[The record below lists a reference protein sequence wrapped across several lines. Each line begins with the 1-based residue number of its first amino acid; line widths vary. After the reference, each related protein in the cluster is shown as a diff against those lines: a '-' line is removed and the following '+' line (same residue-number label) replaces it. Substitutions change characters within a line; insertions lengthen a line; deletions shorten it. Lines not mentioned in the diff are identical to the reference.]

1 MLKRLT
7 SIPYPWELSLMLL
20 ALHGAMMA
28 EQGSGWAIAAMIAHY
43 GLFLLWQ
50 PIWRTEQPL
59 NPMAALMFLGGG
71 LVLLLG
77 VNWWLLAFWHALLIG
92 LLGGRVF
99 SSQAKQERIAYL
111 LAASYLIAML
121 LIWVEP
127 RLLEQPT
134 ATSSLGW
141 LAQYV
146 LPLLPANMIL
156 LRTPRENNPS
166 GSLDFFY
173 SLMLFLLVVIL
184 VLGSFII
191 ENVSHVE
198 YSLVLLRVLFSIAA
212 VLIAL
217 SWLWDPRAGFSG
229 LGQLLSR
236 YLLSVGMPFEQW
248 LQRVATSADTEQT
261 ASAFLNAALD
271 ELQNIPWV
279 VGGTWETEAGRGVF
293 GTASDNHSNFTYHNF
308 QLTLFTRW
316 RLSPALTLHVKL
328 LVQLLGEFYESKLRE
343 EQMRGVAYMQAVYET
358 GARLTHDIKN
368 LLQSLSTL
376 CAAAERVGNDEK
388 LVALIQRQLPQL
400 TQRLQLTLDK
410 LQAPKSSIDV
420 KVNATTWWNRLK
432 LRYRDTGIE
441 FSSRRIPAGMEI
453 PGELFDSVADNLLQN
468 AMEKKRTNPNMRI
481 NALFDAA
488 PDNDDS
494 KETVLEIMDD
504 GPAIPAEVA
513 SQMFKSILPSNTGLG
528 IGLYHASRQARFS
541 GYELGLH
548 RNRNGEVSF
557 RLIKQNSSENQ

>member
-1 MLKRLT
+1 
-7 SIPYPWELSLMLL
+7 MLL

-71 LVLLLG
+71 LILLLG
-77 VNWWLLAFWHALLIG
+77 VSWWLLAFWHALLIG

-127 RLLEQPT
+127 RLLEQPA

-156 LRTPRENNPS
+156 LRTPRDNNPS

-191 ENVSHVE
+191 ENVSHID

-293 GTASDNHSNFTYHNF
+293 GTASDHRANFTYHNF

-432 LRYRDTGIE
+432 LRYRDAGIE
-441 FSSRRIPAGMEI
+441 FSSKRIPAGMEI

-468 AMEKKRTNPNMRI
+468 AIEKKRTNPNMRVT
-481 NALFDAA
+481 AAFDTASES
-488 PDNDDS
+488 D
-494 KETVLEIMDD
+494 TVLEIMDD

-513 SQMFKSILPSNTGLG
+513 SQMFKSILPSNSGLG

-541 GYELGLH
+541 GYELELH

-557 RLIKQNSSENQ
+557 RLTKQALHGHQ

>member
-1 MLKRLT
+1 MLKKLLA
-7 SIPYPWELSLMLL
+7 IPYPWELSLLL
-20 ALHGAMMA
+20 LTLHAAMMA
-28 EQGSGWAIAAMIAHY
+28 EPGSGWALAAMIAHY

-59 NPMAALMFLGGG
+59 NPMAALLFIGGG
-71 LVLLLG
+71 LILLFG
-77 VNWWLLAFWHALLIG
+77 ISWWVLAFWHALLIG

-99 SSQAKQERIAYL
+99 SSQARQERIAYL
-111 LAASYLIAML
+111 LAAVYLVAML

-127 RLLEQPT
+127 RLMAQSSAT
-134 ATSSLGW
+134 ATVGW
-141 LAQYV
+141 LAQYI

-156 LRTPRENNPS
+156 LRTPRDSTPS

-191 ENVSHVE
+191 ESVTHLD
-198 YSLVLLRVLFSIAA
+198 YALVLLRVLFSIAA

-248 LQRVATSADTEQT
+248 LQRVATSADSEQ
-261 ASAFLNAALD
+261 SAAMFLNAALD
-271 ELQNIPWV
+271 ELQTIPWV
-279 VGGTWETEAGRGVF
+279 VGGTWQTDAGRGVF
-293 GTASDNHSNFTYHNF
+293 GTASDHRANFTYHHF

-343 EQMRGVAYMQAVYET
+343 EQMRGAAYMQAVYET

-376 CAAAERVGNDEK
+376 CVAAEQVGNDEK

-410 LQAPKSSIDV
+410 LQAPKSSNEVTI
-420 KVNATTWWNRLK
+420 NATTWWNRLK
-432 LRYRDTGIE
+432 LRYRDAGVE
-441 FSSRRIPAGMEI
+441 FSTKRIPAGLEI
-453 PGELFDSVADNLLQN
+453 PAELFDSVADNLLQN
-468 AMEKKRTNPNMRI
+468 ALEKKRVNPNMRI
-481 NALFDAA
+481 TAIFSTLANNSNNRIA
-488 PDNDDS
+488 
-494 KETVLEIMDD
+494 LEILDD
-504 GPAIPAEVA
+504 GPAIPAEIA
-513 SQMFKSILPSNTGLG
+513 GQMFKSVLPSSTGLG
-528 IGLYHASRQARFS
+528 IGLYHAARQARFA
-541 GYELGLH
+541 GYDLAIH
-548 RNRNGEVSF
+548 HNRNGEVSF
-557 RLIKQNSSENQ
+557 RLEKSS

>member
-1 MLKRLT
+1 
-7 SIPYPWELSLMLL
+7 MLL

-77 VNWWLLAFWHALLIG
+77 VSWWLLAFWHALLIG

-293 GTASDNHSNFTYHNF
+293 GTASDNRSNFTYHNF

-343 EQMRGVAYMQAVYET
+343 EQMRSVAYMQAVYET

-432 LRYRDTGIE
+432 LRYRDAGIE

-481 NALFDAA
+481 SALFDAA

-557 RLIKQNSSENQ
+557 RLIKQNSSGNQ

>member
-1 MLKRLT
+1 MLKRLL

-20 ALHGAMMA
+20 ALHAALMA
-28 EQGSGWAIAAMIAHY
+28 DQGSGWAIAALIAHY

-59 NPMAALMFLGGG
+59 NPVATLMFIASG
-71 LVLLLG
+71 LILLLG
-77 VNWWLLAFWHALLIG
+77 VSWWLLAFWHALLIG

-111 LAASYLIAML
+111 LAAVYLISML

-127 RLLEQPT
+127 RLLAQPS

-141 LAQYV
+141 LAQYL
-146 LPLLPANMIL
+146 LPLLPAGMIL
-156 LRTPRENNPS
+156 LRTPRDSSPS

-184 VLGSFII
+184 VLGSFTI
-191 ENVSHVE
+191 ENVSHID

-261 ASAFLNAALD
+261 AATFLHAALN

-279 VGGTWETEAGRGVF
+279 IGGTWQTETGNGVF
-293 GTASDNHSNFTYHNF
+293 GLAADHRVNFTYHGF
-308 QLTLFTRW
+308 HLTLFTRW
-316 RLSPALTLHVKL
+316 RLSPSLTLHVKL
-328 LVQLLGEFYESKLRE
+328 LVHLLGEFYESKLRE
-343 EQMRGVAYMQAVYET
+343 EQIRGVAYMQAIHET

-368 LLQSLSTL
+368 LLQSLNTL
-376 CAAAERVGNDEK
+376 CVAAEQIGNDAK

-410 LQAPKSSIDV
+410 LQAPKAFSDV
-420 KVNATTWWNRLK
+420 TVNATSWWNRLK
-432 LRYRDTGIE
+432 SRYKDAGVE
-441 FSSRRIPAGMEI
+441 FNSVRIPAGVEI

-468 AMEKKRTNPNMRI
+468 ALEKKRSHPGMNIKAT
-481 NALFDAA
+481 F
-488 PDNDDS
+488 S
-494 KETVLEIMDD
+494 TSTSEEGKEIAMLEIMDD
-504 GPAIPAEVA
+504 GTALPPEIA
-513 SQMFKSILPSNTGLG
+513 SQIFKSVLPSTTGLG
-528 IGLYHASRQARFS
+528 IGLYHAARQAKLFN
-541 GYELGLH
+541 YELCLYH
-548 RNRNGEVSF
+548 NRHGEVSF
-557 RLIKQNSSENQ
+557 RLANQNENYN

>member
-1 MLKRLT
+1 MLKKLLA
-7 SIPYPWELSLMLL
+7 IPYPWELSLMLL
-20 ALHGAMMA
+20 TLHAAMMA
-28 EQGSGWAIAAMIAHY
+28 EPGSGWALAAMIAHY

-59 NPMAALMFLGGG
+59 NPMAALLFIGGG
-71 LVLLLG
+71 LILLFG
-77 VNWWLLAFWHALLIG
+77 VSWWVLAFWHALLIG

-111 LAASYLIAML
+111 LAAMYLVAML

-127 RLLEQPT
+127 RLLAQSS
-134 ATSSLGW
+134 ATSAVGW
-141 LAQYV
+141 LAQYI
-146 LPLLPANMIL
+146 LPLLPANIIL
-156 LRTPRENNPS
+156 LRTPRENTPS

-184 VLGSFII
+184 VLGSFTI
-191 ENVSHVE
+191 ESVTHLD
-198 YSLVLLRVLFSIAA
+198 YALVLLRVLFSIAA

-248 LQRVATSADTEQT
+248 LQRVATSADSEQS
-261 ASAFLNAALD
+261 ASMFLNAALD
-271 ELQNIPWV
+271 ELQTIPWV
-279 VGGTWETEAGRGVF
+279 VGGTWQTDTGRGVF
-293 GTASDNHSNFTYHNF
+293 GTASDHRANFTYHHF

-343 EQMRGVAYMQAVYET
+343 EQMRGAAYMQAVYET

-376 CAAAERVGNDEK
+376 CVAAEQVGNDEK

-410 LQAPKSSIDV
+410 LQAPKSSNEVVI
-420 KVNATTWWNRLK
+420 NATTWWNRLK
-432 LRYRDTGIE
+432 LRYRDAGVE
-441 FSSRRIPAGMEI
+441 FSAKRIPAGLEI
-453 PGELFDSVADNLLQN
+453 PAELFDSVADNLLQN
-468 AMEKKRTNPNMRI
+468 ALEKKRGNPNMRI
-481 NALFDAA
+481 TAIFSAPANDSNTALD
-488 PDNDDS
+488 
-494 KETVLEIMDD
+494 IMDD
-504 GPAIPAEVA
+504 GPAIPAEIA
-513 SQMFKSILPSNTGLG
+513 AQMFKSVLPSSTGLG
-528 IGLYHASRQARFS
+528 IGLYHAARQARFA
-541 GYELGLH
+541 GYNLAIRH
-548 RNRNGEVSF
+548 NRNGEVSF
-557 RLIKQNSSENQ
+557 RLEKNA

>member
-1 MLKRLT
+1 MLKKLLA
-7 SIPYPWELSLMLL
+7 IPYPWELSLMLL
-20 ALHGAMMA
+20 ALHAALMA
-28 EQGSGWAIAAMIAHY
+28 EPGSGWAVAAMMAHY

-50 PIWRTEQPL
+50 PIWRTEQQL
-59 NPMAALMFLGGG
+59 NPLAALLFVGGG
-71 LVLLLG
+71 LILLLG
-77 VNWWLLAFWHALLIG
+77 VSWWLLAFWHALLIG

-99 SSQAKQERIAYL
+99 SSQAKQERMAYL
-111 LAASYLIAML
+111 LAAVYLISML

-127 RLLEQPT
+127 RLLLQPG
-134 ATSSLGW
+134 ATSNLGW

-146 LPLLPANMIL
+146 LPLLPANMML

-184 VLGSFII
+184 VLGSFAI
-191 ENVSHVE
+191 ENVSHLD

-212 VLIAL
+212 VLVAL

-248 LQRVATSADTEQT
+248 LQRVATRADAEQT
-261 ASAFLNAALD
+261 AAAFLHVALD
-271 ELQNIPWV
+271 ELQTIPWV
-279 VGGTWETEAGRGVF
+279 MGGTWQTESGRGVF
-293 GTASDNHSNFTYHNF
+293 GAASDHRVNFAYHTF

-328 LVQLLGEFYESKLRE
+328 LVHLLGEFYESKLRE
-343 EQMRGVAYMQAVYET
+343 EQIRGVAYMQAIHET

-376 CAAAERVGNDEK
+376 CVAAEQVGNDAK

-410 LQAPKSSIDV
+410 LQAPKSSSEV
-420 KVNATTWWNRLK
+420 MVNATTWWNRLK
-432 LRYRDTGIE
+432 LRYRDTGTE
-441 FSSRRIPAGMEI
+441 FLSKRIPAGLEI
-453 PGELFDSVADNLLQN
+453 PAELFDSVADNLLQN
-468 AMEKKRTNPNMRI
+468 ALEKKRVNPNMSI
-481 NALFDAA
+481 TATFNTAT
-488 PDNDDS
+488 DNQ
-494 KETVLEIMDD
+494 TVLEIKDD

-513 SQMFKSILPSNTGLG
+513 TQMFKSVLPSSTGLG
-528 IGLYHASRQARFS
+528 IGLYHAARQARLA
-541 GYELGLH
+541 GYDLSLN

-557 RLIKQNSSENQ
+557 KLEQMVLS